1 MYISIMCDRTV
12 KTEIRKLCEKTAA
25 VSCCF
30 HTFLINIR
38 VNGDS
43 AEIETIDH
51 LRSCH
56 LIRQTRI
63 LIIDVGCAGKPV
75 NSSGNE

>member
-1 MYISIMCDRTV
+1 MKETLVWCNMYISIIMYDRTV

-25 VSCCF
+25 VSCCV

-43 AEIETIDH
+43 AEMETIDH

-56 LIRQTRI
+56 LIDWKMI
-63 LIIDVGCAGKPV
+63 AD
-75 NSSGNE
+75 